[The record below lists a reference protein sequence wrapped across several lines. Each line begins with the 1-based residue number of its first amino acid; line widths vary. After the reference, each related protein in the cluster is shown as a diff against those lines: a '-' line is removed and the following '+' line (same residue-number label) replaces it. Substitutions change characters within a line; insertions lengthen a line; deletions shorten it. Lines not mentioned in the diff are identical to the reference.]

1 LNDRDGDLARKA
13 VVGISAVQKIEG
25 SELAASLAE
34 LVAIQATFAA
44 EGIECID
51 DGDIPGVGLLPRKW
65 RT

>member
-1 LNDRDGDLARKA
+1 MNDRDENSLGRQ
-13 VVGISAVQKIEG
+13 VVGISAVQKIKG

-51 DGDIPGVGLLPRKW
+51 DGDIPSVRLLP
-65 RT
+65 